1 MDRHGIGIALRENGM
16 TRYDECAILEKSQGK
31 STLDDLL
38 VLPCE
43 GPKKESTTMI
53 YEQVDP
59 ATVHAA
65 HVRSVI

>member
-1 MDRHGIGIALRENGM
+1 M

-43 GPKKESTTMI
+43 GPKKESKPLTPI
-53 YEQVDP
+53 LLEKI
-59 ATVHAA
+59 
-65 HVRSVI
+65 SLL